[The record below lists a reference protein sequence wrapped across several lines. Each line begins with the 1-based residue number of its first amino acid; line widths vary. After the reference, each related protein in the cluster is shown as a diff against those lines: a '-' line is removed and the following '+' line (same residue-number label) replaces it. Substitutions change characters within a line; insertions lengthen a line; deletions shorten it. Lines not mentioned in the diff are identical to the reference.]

1 MCVLSHVWL
10 FATLWTAAH
19 QAPLSMGFS
28 RQEYWSGLPFPSPG
42 DWSHVSCISCNDRW
56 ILYHCTTWKA
66 YCRCCCSPNHSLNG
80 KSLCNRQWGLGL
92 GWWWERQR
100 KMDSKDRLGEN
111 CYWRIDV
118 KGREL
123 ILKDRCGRRGKGI
136 RGTQGWVSGF
146 GNWVMVVPFIDIG
159 KTRARTG
166 FFFFF
171 CAGGRVLCL
180 GGSKTQGQTT
190 ANTMP
195 YLLSPKNVT
204 RRHPGYEWS
213 VFPAW
218 VADNNLCFVG
228 PIWQVLKA

>member
-92 GWWWERQR
+92 GWWWERQK

-171 CAGGRVLCL
+171 LRGEGYCVWEDQKLKARQLQIPCLICFLRKMLL
-180 GGSKTQGQTT
+180 GGIQDMNDLFSQLGLLTT
-190 ANTMP
+190 IFA
-195 YLLSPKNVT
+195 L
-204 RRHPGYEWS
+204 
-213 VFPAW
+213 
-218 VADNNLCFVG
+218 
-228 PIWQVLKA
+228 